1 MVVHQRHPQGTEGR
15 RKAQKATVKK
25 APTKKKM
32 SAARESSVTGKFGKS
47 KGSPGGEESGSVIQ
61 QSWMDTI
68 CDSAASGSVITP
80 LAGFAVHA
88 PTCLARGREEPVS
101 QTRGGALLKAGDRN
115 LPSGD
120 PATDARA

>member
-80 LAGFAVHA
+80 LAGFAG
-88 PTCLARGREEPVS
+88 ARPHLPGARK
-101 QTRGGALLKAGDRN
+101 GGTSFADAGWRFAESWRSKSAVWRSRN
-115 LPSGD
+115 
-120 PATDARA
+120 